1 MKNTKKFVMEEMEE
15 MDEMDEMRPTRN
27 YYYDEARESVLSE
40 IERSVAENQREEDY
54 QNAMLHGD

>member
-1 MKNTKKFVMEEMEE
+1 MEEMEE